1 MERWRSC
8 PRSPQPVARPGA
20 SRDAPEGRGRAAAAV
35 GPRGQRGV
43 ALRGEVYTFSRAGVH
58 FALIC
63 TPE

>member
-8 PRSPQPVARPGA
+8 PRSPQPEALAGA
-20 SRDAPEGRGRAAAAV
+20 TYVAPEARGRAAAAV

-43 ALRGEVYTFSRAGVH
+43 ALRGEVYAFSRVGVH